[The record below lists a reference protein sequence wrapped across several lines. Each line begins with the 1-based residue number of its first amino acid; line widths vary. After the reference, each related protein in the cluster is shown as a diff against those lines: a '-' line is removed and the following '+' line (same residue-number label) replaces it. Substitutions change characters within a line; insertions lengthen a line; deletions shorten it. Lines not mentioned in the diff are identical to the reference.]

1 MFVYVHQ
8 FAFKQLKRWLF
19 VVCVTV
25 LFGSSLAWAQ
35 LGKTPAPTQA
45 DIAAQKNA
53 VVKTI
58 GADKIAAVVNKDV
71 ITQLQVNDRVTFI
84 ASDLKN
90 RGAPVPPA
98 ANLMQ
103 IALDQLISERLVE
116 QEAKRMK
123 VLVRAADI
131 DNAIADIAKRN
142 NLNVS
147 QIRKQVESLG
157 LSWQDFRAK
166 IGRDILFER
175 MRSRMA
181 ETTMMISDTEIDAY
195 LKEQTARKASGLE
208 PAKRPPPPQPKPQ
221 PKPRAQPIQPLIL
234 GIAQIF
240 IKVPETASQSQVEAL
255 RKKTLE
261 LRARL
266 SKESFEKVALSSS
279 QGVEASQG
287 GDMGVRPAKD
297 WPALFEKSVVGLQ
310 PGQVT
315 SVIKSPA
322 GFHILKLMGRAGG
335 PPPKPAQAP
344 EPPPNPNTSAESNVP
359 SGPMMVD
366 QTKARHIL
374 IKTSSVVSAERAKQR
389 IDEARQRIAQGG
401 QDFAEVAIRVSEDSS
416 APLGGELGWLNPG
429 ETVAPFERAMNALAV
444 GDVSEPVQSQFGWH
458 LIQVQERRTKDMADQ
473 YQRNVARQALF
484 ERRAAAAFDA
494 WLQQVKNQSY
504 IDDRL
509 KRLNPEIQQ

>member
-8 FAFKQLKRWLF
+8 FAFSQLKRWLF

-35 LGKTPAPTQA
+35 LGKTPVPSQA

-53 VVKTI
+53 EQKSI
-58 GADKIAAVVNKDV
+58 GADNIAAVVNKDV
-71 ITQLQVNDRVTFI
+71 ITQLQVNDRVAFI

-90 RGAPVPPA
+90 RGAQVPPK

-103 IALDQLISERLVE
+103 IALDQLIAERLVE
-116 QEAKRMK
+116 QEANRMK
-123 VLVRAADI
+123 VVVRPGDI

-142 NLNVS
+142 NLDVS

-166 IGRDILFER
+166 IGRDILFDR
-175 MRSRMA
+175 MRTRMA
-181 ETTMMISDTEIDAY
+181 ETTMMISDAEIDAY
-195 LKEQTARKASGLE
+195 LQEQTARKASGLE
-208 PAKRPPPPQPKPQ
+208 PPKPPPPPQPKPQ
-221 PKPRAQPIQPLIL
+221 PQPRAQPIQPLIL

-240 IKVPETASQSQVEAL
+240 IKVPETASPSEVEAL
-255 RKKTLE
+255 RKKINE

-266 SKESFEKVALSSS
+266 SKESFEKVAISSS
-279 QGVEASQG
+279 QGVEAAQG

-315 SVIKSPA
+315 PVIKSPA

-344 EPPPNPNTSAESNVP
+344 APPPEPTPSEASNIP

-374 IKTSSVVSAERAKQR
+374 IKTSPIVSDERAKQR
-389 IDEARQRIAQGG
+389 IDEARQRITQGG
-401 QDFAEVAIRVSEDSS
+401 QDFADVAIRVSEDSS

-444 GDVSEPVQSQFGWH
+444 GDVSEPVQTQFGWH

-484 ERRAAAAFDA
+484 ERRAAAAFES

-504 IDDRL
+504 IDDRMR
-509 KRLNPEIQQ
+509 RLNPEIQQ

>member
-8 FAFKQLKRWLF
+8 FAFSQLKRWLF

-35 LGKTPAPTQA
+35 LGKTPVPSQA

-53 VVKTI
+53 EQKSI
-58 GADKIAAVVNKDV
+58 GADNIAAVVNKDV
-71 ITQLQVNDRVTFI
+71 ITQLQVNDRVAFI

-90 RGAPVPPA
+90 RGAQVPPK

-103 IALDQLISERLVE
+103 IALDQLIAERLVE
-116 QEAKRMK
+116 QEANRMK
-123 VLVRAADI
+123 VVVRPGDI

-142 NLNVS
+142 NLDVS
-147 QIRKQVESLG
+147 QIRKQIESLG

-166 IGRDILFER
+166 IGRDILFDR
-175 MRSRMA
+175 MRTRMA
-181 ETTMMISDTEIDAY
+181 ETTMMISDAEIDAY
-195 LKEQTARKASGLE
+195 LQEQTARKASGLE
-208 PAKRPPPPQPKPQ
+208 PPKPPPPPQPKPQ
-221 PKPRAQPIQPLIL
+221 PQPRAQPIQPLIL

-240 IKVPETASQSQVEAL
+240 IKVPETASPSEVEAL
-255 RKKTLE
+255 RKKINE

-266 SKESFEKVALSSS
+266 SKESFEKVAISSS
-279 QGVEASQG
+279 QGVEAAQG

-315 SVIKSPA
+315 PVIKSPA

-344 EPPPNPNTSAESNVP
+344 APPPEPTPSEASNIP

-374 IKTSSVVSAERAKQR
+374 IKTSPIVSDERAKQR
-389 IDEARQRIAQGG
+389 IDEARQRITQGG
-401 QDFAEVAIRVSEDSS
+401 QDFADVAIRVSEDSS

-444 GDVSEPVQSQFGWH
+444 GDVSEPVQTQFGWH

-484 ERRAAAAFDA
+484 ERRAAAAFES

-504 IDDRL
+504 IDDRMR
-509 KRLNPEIQQ
+509 RLNPEIQQ

>member
-8 FAFKQLKRWLF
+8 FAFSQLKRWLF

-35 LGKTPAPTQA
+35 LGKTPVPSQA

-53 VVKTI
+53 EQKSI
-58 GADKIAAVVNKDV
+58 GADNIAAVVNKDV
-71 ITQLQVNDRVTFI
+71 ITQLQVNDRVAFI

-90 RGAPVPPA
+90 RGAQVPPK

-103 IALDQLISERLVE
+103 IALDQLIAERLVE
-116 QEAKRMK
+116 QEANRMK
-123 VLVRAADI
+123 VVVRPGDI
-131 DNAIADIAKRN
+131 DSAIADIAKRN
-142 NLNVS
+142 NLDVS
-147 QIRKQVESLG
+147 QIRKQIESLG

-166 IGRDILFER
+166 IGRDILFDR
-175 MRSRMA
+175 MRTRMA
-181 ETTMMISDTEIDAY
+181 ETTMMISDAEIDAY
-195 LKEQTARKASGLE
+195 LQEQTARKASGLE
-208 PAKRPPPPQPKPQ
+208 PPKPPPPPQPKPQ
-221 PKPRAQPIQPLIL
+221 PQPRAQPIQPLIL

-240 IKVPETASQSQVEAL
+240 IKVPETASPSEVEAL
-255 RKKTLE
+255 RKKINE

-266 SKESFEKVALSSS
+266 SKESFEKVAISSS
-279 QGVEASQG
+279 QGVEAAQG

-315 SVIKSPA
+315 PVIKSPA

-344 EPPPNPNTSAESNVP
+344 APPPEPTPSEASNIP

-374 IKTSSVVSAERAKQR
+374 IKTSPIVSDERAKQR
-389 IDEARQRIAQGG
+389 IDEARQRITQGG
-401 QDFAEVAIRVSEDSS
+401 QDFADVAIRVSEDSS

-444 GDVSEPVQSQFGWH
+444 GDVSEPVQTQFGWH

-484 ERRAAAAFDA
+484 ERRAAAAFES

-504 IDDRL
+504 IDDRMR
-509 KRLNPEIQQ
+509 RLNPEIQQ

>member
-8 FAFKQLKRWLF
+8 FAFSQLKRWLF

-35 LGKTPAPTQA
+35 LGKTPVPSQA

-53 VVKTI
+53 VQKSI
-58 GADKIAAVVNKDV
+58 GADNIAAVVNKDV
-71 ITQLQVNDRVTFI
+71 ITQLQVNDRVAFI

-90 RGAPVPPA
+90 RGAPVPPV

-103 IALDQLISERLVE
+103 IALDQLIAERLVE
-116 QEAKRMK
+116 QEANRMK
-123 VLVRAADI
+123 VVVRPGDI

-142 NLNVS
+142 NLDVS

-166 IGRDILFER
+166 IGRDILFDR
-175 MRSRMA
+175 MRTRMA
-181 ETTMMISDTEIDAY
+181 ETTMMISDAEIDAY
-195 LKEQTARKASGLE
+195 LQEQTARKASGLE
-208 PAKRPPPPQPKPQ
+208 PPKPPPPPPPKPQ
-221 PKPRAQPIQPLIL
+221 PQPRAQPIQPLIL

-240 IKVPETASQSQVEAL
+240 IKVPETASPSEVEAL
-255 RKKTLE
+255 RKKINE

-266 SKESFEKVALSSS
+266 SKESFEKVAISSS
-279 QGVEASQG
+279 QGVEAAQG

-310 PGQVT
+310 PGQV
-315 SVIKSPA
+315 SPVIKSPA

-344 EPPPNPNTSAESNVP
+344 APPPEPTPSEASNMP

-374 IKTSSVVSAERAKQR
+374 IKTSPIVSDERAKQR
-389 IDEARQRIAQGG
+389 IDEARQRITQGG
-401 QDFAEVAIRVSEDSS
+401 QDFADVAIRVSEDSS

-444 GDVSEPVQSQFGWH
+444 GDVSEPVQTQFGWH

-484 ERRAAAAFDA
+484 ERRAAAAFES

-504 IDDRL
+504 IDDRMR
-509 KRLNPEIQQ
+509 RLNPEIQQ